1 SAANET
7 VRQTSLS
14 YTSTKSIFTI
24 DVAGKV
30 GMNITF
36 LSPVTP
42 NDFRRQSLVFSYM
55 NVQVYST
62 DGSSHEVQLYADIS
76 AGEWAAGSRQAYA
89 SWEYSTTST
98 TASPS
103 LAYHRIRK
111 QLQEE
116 YSEVNDQAEWGDF
129 YWTTNNSDSLSWQS
143 GSDRVV
149 RESFIDVGVLPNEG
163 DDDFRPIDQDY
174 PVFGFARNLGSFNG
188 SSGYKA
194 SPSLWRS
201 YFDDDIAA
209 MDFFYNDY
217 ETSSQI
223 STDLDRKIESDSVD
237 AAGQN
242 YSIITTLSV
251 QISSNG
257 NMNTGDVISPFHP
270 LLLYTN
276 PELLMLLLKS
286 LFENQ
291 EASNYP
297 NQFSIHDIGAHY
309 PNATGHPL
317 GDDEA
322 MPVEE
327 CGNMLIMILKYAQ
340 RMGNTTYLNQHYQ
353 ILNKW
358 TQFLISDA
366 LVPASQLSADDFAG
380 HLANQT
386 NLALKGIIGIAAMAQ
401 IANLTGHEADAANCT
416 QTSNDYIEQWYTLG
430 TSDLSDPPHTTFAYG
445 QKDTHGLLYNLFAD
459 RELGLDLV
467 VQDTYDQHSAFYPTV
482 AEEFGMFAAAVADG
496 GTRDVFIGKLA
507 QWIDVT
513 PTSLALTDLYD
524 TGTGEYPEITFV
536 ARPVVGGT
544 FALLLVLHGR

>member
-1 SAANET
+1 
-7 VRQTSLS
+7 
-14 YTSTKSIFTI
+14 
-24 DVAGKV
+24 
-30 GMNITF
+30 
-36 LSPVTP
+36 
-42 NDFRRQSLVFSYM
+42 
-55 NVQVYST
+55 
-62 DGSSHEVQLYADIS
+62 
-76 AGEWAAGSRQAYA
+76 
-89 SWEYSTTST
+89 
-98 TASPS
+98 
-103 LAYHRIRK
+103 
-111 QLQEE
+111 
-116 YSEVNDQAEWGDF
+116 
-129 YWTTNNSDSLSWQS
+129 
-143 GSDRVV
+143 
-149 RESFIDVGVLPNEG
+149 
-163 DDDFRPIDQDY
+163 
-174 PVFGFARNLGSFNG
+174 
-188 SSGYKA
+188 
-194 SPSLWRS
+194 
-201 YFDDDIAA
+201 
-209 MDFFYNDY
+209 
-217 ETSSQI
+217 
-223 STDLDRKIESDSVD
+223 
-237 AAGQN
+237 
-242 YSIITTLSV
+242 
-251 QISSNG
+251 
-257 NMNTGDVISPFHP
+257 MNTGDVISPFHP

-482 AEEFGMFAAAVADG
+482 AEEFGVALDARG
-496 GTRDVFIGKLA
+496 NIYHQGELADVRRGRRGRRDARCVHRQVGTVDRCHA
-507 QWIDVT
+507 
-513 PTSLALTDLYD
+513 Y
-524 TGTGEYPEITFV
+524 
-536 ARPVVGGT
+536 
-544 FALLLVLHGR
+544 